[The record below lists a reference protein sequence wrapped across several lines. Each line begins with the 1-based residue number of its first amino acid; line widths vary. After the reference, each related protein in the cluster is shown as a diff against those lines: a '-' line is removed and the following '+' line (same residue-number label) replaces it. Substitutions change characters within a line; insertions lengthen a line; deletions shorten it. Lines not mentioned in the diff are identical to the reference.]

1 MRSVS
6 LASAFFKVQAAHDL
20 QYRANFVLQL
30 INSAVALFTGLVAVS
45 LVFQHTDTLAGWS
58 RPELLIV
65 MGTHIVLGGVI
76 ASLIEPNMRKLMEDV
91 EQGDF
96 DFVLVRPADPQLLV
110 SIRNFR
116 LWNLIDVVVG
126 AVVVVSGFA
135 DLPVRGGAVRSVAFL
150 AAAALGVVVMYCM
163 WLILSTLTFRIV
175 KGDEIIDLFQ
185 GVYQAGR
192 WPVSIY
198 PNWLRGSLTFVVP
211 LAFAVTVP
219 AETLSARIDPSFL
232 VVGLGITAAVVA
244 ITRLIWRANLAKYSG
259 ASG

>member
-1 MRSVS
+1 
-6 LASAFFKVQAAHDL
+6 
-20 QYRANFVLQL
+20 
-30 INSAVALFTGLVAVS
+30 
-45 LVFQHTDTLAGWS
+45 
-58 RPELLIV
+58 

-126 AVVVVSGFA
+126 AVVVATGFA
-135 DLPVRGGAVRSVAFL
+135 DLPVRGGGS
-150 AAAALGVVVMYCM
+150 
-163 WLILSTLTFRIV
+163 
-175 KGDEIIDLFQ
+175 
-185 GVYQAGR
+185 
-192 WPVSIY
+192 PVSRL
-198 PNWLRGSLTFVVP
+198 PGGGRPWCGGDVLHVADPRHPHVSNRQGRRDHRPFPGRVSGRPLAGLDLPELVAGEPHLRGAP
-211 LAFAVTVP
+211 CFAVTVP
-219 AETLSARIDPSFL
+219 AETLSPRIDPSFL
-232 VVGLGITAAVVA
+232 VVGLGITAAVVV